1 MQRKTQEVVT
11 AFQASKLTQKAFCEK
26 NSIGMSTLQYHLKKT
41 RRANLPKNNE
51 FIPIVPK
58 ADHFSPNATIV
69 IINGRFSI
77 SQISD
82 LLQRIS
88 R

>member
-1 MQRKTQEVVT
+1 MQRKTQDVAT
-11 AFQASKLTQKAFCEK
+11 AFHASNLTRKEFCEK
-26 NSIGMSTLQYHLKKT
+26 NSIGISTLQYHLKKN

-51 FIPIVPK
+51 FIPIIPQ
-58 ADHFSPNATIV
+58 ANHLSSDATIV
-69 IINGRFSI
+69 IINGKFSVP
-77 SQISD
+77 QISD

>member
-1 MQRKTQEVVT
+1 MQRKTQEVIT

-26 NSIGMSTLQYHLKKT
+26 NSIGMSTLQYHLKKN
-41 RRANLPKNNE
+41 RRANLPKKNE
-51 FIPIVPK
+51 FIPIIPK
-58 ADHFSPNATIV
+58 AEHLASNATIV
-69 IINGRFSI
+69 IINGKFSM

-82 LLQRIS
+82 LFQRIS

>member
-1 MQRKTQEVVT
+1 MRRKTQEVIT

-26 NSIGMSTLQYHLKKT
+26 NSIGMSTLQYHLKKN
-41 RRANLPKNNE
+41 RKVNLPKKNE
-51 FIPIVPK
+51 FIPIVPQ
-58 ADHFSPNATIV
+58 ANHFSSDATIV
-69 IINGRFSI
+69 IISGKFSV
-77 SQISD
+77 SQLSD

>member
-26 NSIGMSTLQYHLKKT
+26 NSIGMSTLQYHLKKN
-41 RRANLPKNNE
+41 RRAYLPKNNE

-58 ADHFSPNATIV
+58 AEKLSSDATIV
-69 IINGRFSI
+69 IINGKLTM

-82 LLQRIS
+82 LLQRIN

>member
-1 MQRKTQEVVT
+1 MQRKTQDVIA

-26 NSIGMSTLQYHLKKT
+26 NSIGMSTLQYHLKKN
-41 RRANLPKNNE
+41 RRANLQKNND

-58 ADHFSPNATIV
+58 AEHLALDATIV
-69 IINGRFSI
+69 IINGRFSM
-77 SQISD
+77 SQVSD